1 MQAQVKSQ
9 KLELSNNHSRSV
21 RIPAKIEV
29 PPNLIA
35 SNVNV
40 FTGDLLLTCTYSPE
54 INPTV
59 FEELSRGRRAFSFC
73 PELTHLDKL
82 GFKLCTIFRLK
93 RVTSLVVLTKDGSPH
108 SMQIPLMVQEAA
120 EDVGFDKNNIHYFCL
135 ESGEV
140 HEISDLTV
148 RKARHYSEI
157 EKLLPFAKLHKV
169 AHILRAPGGCPNDRA
184 ETYKSVVEHLEEE
197 VGEVR
202 QAVENNDIDNLIEEL
217 GDVLF
222 NLFLM
227 SQIASEDGKF
237 SIHQVMDKVADKMI
251 RNHES
256 IFEGKILKY

>member
-1 MQAQVKSQ
+1 MALEINLSELRASMSTQSTQPVK
-9 KLELSNNHSRSV
+9 V
-21 RIPAKIEV
+21 EV
-29 PPNLIA
+29 PPNIIA

-40 FTGDLLLTCTYSPE
+40 FSGDLLLTCSYSPE
-54 INPTV
+54 ISPTV
-59 FEELSRGRRAFSFC
+59 FQNLARGRRAFSFC

-120 EDVGFDKNNIHYFCL
+120 EDVGFDKNNIRYFCL
-135 ESGEV
+135 EGGQV
-140 HEISDLTV
+140 HEIADLAI

-169 AHILRAPGGCPNDRA
+169 TQILRSPEGCPNDRA
-184 ETYKSVVEHLEEE
+184 ETYESIVKNLEEE
-197 VGEVR
+197 VAEIKAG
-202 QAVENNDIDNLIEEL
+202 VENKDTENLIEEI

-222 NLFLM
+222 NLYLM
-227 SQIASEDGKF
+227 SQIADEEGKF
-237 SIHQVMDKVADKMI
+237 DITTVVDRVADKMI

-256 IFEGKILKY
+256 IFAPLQLKY